1 MLVTTAETE
10 HDAPGGTT
18 VAEATTREATL
29 AVAKTL
35 EFAQVVEAKGDAELV
50 IPGG

>member
-1 MLVTTAETE
+1 MLVTTADTE
-10 HDAPGGTT
+10 HDAPGGIT

-35 EFAQVVEAKGDAELV
+35 EFAQVVVGNGADEFV
-50 IPGG
+50 IPIG